1 MAPSESLHDRLRR
14 LAVEDPKAARRVFLD
29 VFEANDNN
37 LADFFERLR
46 KPGEARLRQVVA
58 NAVRAHPQKN
68 RLLPELLSWRD
79 AETDEFTRRAIV
91 GALAGVDASALPR
104 PKEGAPEGLPKEIVD
119 AYRYVSERLRHRLRN
134 TMLSAQAQASRLRAA
149 SANGT
154 APDDVQVALAKI
166 NDALLS
172 LGRELEDTDA
182 DPEHFRQRSI
192 ALGDWLKQMD
202 QRYTSQYSSV
212 NLKLINADNPEKR
225 IIANDYLLG
234 IVFWNIW
241 LNAHQAAGRNCSVT
255 VIFETAGKH
264 LILKILDTGQGFSK
278 ELKDIAFQEMFSTKT
293 PGRGR
298 GLLEIQEAV
307 ERLGGQITLY
317 EEKPSEYRLQIR
329 LPLEGR

>member
-1 MAPSESLHDRLRR
+1 MSCAASVMAPSESLYDRLRR
-14 LAVEDPKAARRVFLD
+14 LAVEDPKAARTVFLD

-37 LADFFERLR
+37 LADLFERLR

-104 PKEGAPEGLPKEIVD
+104 PKEGAPEALPKEIVD
-119 AYRYVSERLRHRLRN
+119 GYRYVSERLRHRLRN
-134 TMLSAQAQASRLRAA
+134 TMLSAQAQTSRLRAA
-149 SANGT
+149 SANGA
-154 APDDVQVALAKI
+154 APDDVQVSLAKI

-192 ALGDWLKQMD
+192 PLGDWLRQMD

-212 NLKLINADNPEKR
+212 NLKLMNADNPEK
-225 IIANDYLLG
+225 G
-234 IVFWNIW
+234 
-241 LNAHQAAGRNCSVT
+241 
-255 VIFETAGKH
+255 
-264 LILKILDTGQGFSK
+264 
-278 ELKDIAFQEMFSTKT
+278 
-293 PGRGR
+293 
-298 GLLEIQEAV
+298 
-307 ERLGGQITLY
+307 
-317 EEKPSEYRLQIR
+317 
-329 LPLEGR
+329 